1 MPAPTD
7 RTVHHPT
14 NRAVHRRGSQRV
26 ALGAALIAT
35 LAGCTFSSSTGG
47 DTPVGQGDVPRD
59 RIVVDVSLSPEKL
72 TLMTELAEQFNN
84 DRSLSTVNGAD
95 GKSIGRAFVRIRRKA
110 SGGAATA
117 LVNGWPD
124 EEADGPKPVVW
135 SPSASTWGAIVNQ
148 RLSEKGEKP
157 IVGQSRAFMRTP
169 LVIAMPRPMAQAL
182 GWPNTPIGWSEILA
196 LSKEPTG
203 WASKGHPEWGQF
215 RLGKTNPNL
224 STSGLSATIA
234 QYYAATGGS
243 RTLGLENLRSPE
255 VQQFARDIESAV
267 VHYGDTTLTFLN
279 NWARADARG
288 NALAYASAVAV
299 EEKSLID
306 YNAGNPDG
314 ILSAGEQPRP
324 PRLPLV
330 AIYPKEGTLFS
341 DNPYIVLNA
350 PWVSAEEKAA
360 AARFEEFIQTPENQ
374 RKVLEFGFRP
384 GNPDVAI
391 AAPIVAANGVD
402 PNQPQ
407 ATLAVPE
414 PRVLTAVLDTWAET
428 RKGARVLLVIDVSG
442 SMGEPAVDQSG
453 ETKLDLAKR
462 AASSALEQFKADDLV
477 GLRIFSSEIGPTGED
492 TIDVMPIA
500 PIGPAREE
508 MRLKISQLL
517 PTNGTPLY
525 STALTSFLEM
535 QTNLDSERINA
546 VVLLTDGR
554 NDDVN
559 DDLRGLLSQLRTGTE
574 GRLTSPVRI
583 FPIAY
588 GADADLD
595 TLKRIAEATDAAA
608 YDAKDPRTIEKVFSD
623 VIGNF

>member
-1 MPAPTD
+1 
-7 RTVHHPT
+7 
-14 NRAVHRRGSQRV
+14 
-26 ALGAALIAT
+26 
-35 LAGCTFSSSTGG
+35 
-47 DTPVGQGDVPRD
+47 
-59 RIVVDVSLSPEKL
+59 
-72 TLMTELAEQFNN
+72 
-84 DRSLSTVNGAD
+84 
-95 GKSIGRAFVRIRRKA
+95 
-110 SGGAATA
+110 
-117 LVNGWPD
+117 
-124 EEADGPKPVVW
+124 
-135 SPSASTWGAIVNQ
+135 
-148 RLSEKGEKP
+148 
-157 IVGQSRAFMRTP
+157 
-169 LVIAMPRPMAQAL
+169 
-182 GWPNTPIGWSEILA
+182 
-196 LSKEPTG
+196 
-203 WASKGHPEWGQF
+203 
-215 RLGKTNPNL
+215 
-224 STSGLSATIA
+224 
-234 QYYAATGGS
+234 
-243 RTLGLENLRSPE
+243 
-255 VQQFARDIESAV
+255 
-267 VHYGDTTLTFLN
+267 
-279 NWARADARG
+279 
-288 NALAYASAVAV
+288 
-299 EEKSLID
+299 
-306 YNAGNPDG
+306 
-314 ILSAGEQPRP
+314 
-324 PRLPLV
+324 
-330 AIYPKEGTLFS
+330 
-341 DNPYIVLNA
+341 
-350 PWVSAEEKAA
+350 
-360 AARFEEFIQTPENQ
+360 
-374 RKVLEFGFRP
+374 
-384 GNPDVAI
+384 
-391 AAPIVAANGVD
+391 
-402 PNQPQ
+402 
-407 ATLAVPE
+407 
-414 PRVLTAVLDTWAET
+414 VLDTWAET